1 MHTQSHSKH
10 ARSHILLHTAFKP
23 YTQYMEMMPNKN
35 RIAFYFLSFLLF
47 VRMFGR
53 YIRTVRSDGR
63 QFVWKL
69 CVHSKQNPERTHN
82 MANGVRF
89 GFVIVIS
96 RITFH
101 LTTHTHIHTCIHT
114 ETPIHSDARTHA
126 RSFNHSLIHSRMHAH
141 IPQIHGKVKPKFM
154 HSYKSIPLACLLAS
168 LILLGHSIEVYLARQ
183 SDDAQWYYHS
193 VVYMCVQY
201 ATYKQQQQQQ
211 NFYLGANRFVFLF
224 LRLLCDIRFYVAVE
238 LNISEQMRQPLS
250 QANNSCFVFHWIQR
264 RKNHWMPK
272 YKNDYKKKWERKLSM
287 ICIDCCLEL

>member
-10 ARSHILLHTAFKP
+10 ARSHILLHIAFKP

-101 LTTHTHIHTCIHT
+101 LTTHTHTYMHTYRDTDTLGCTYTCTLIQSLT
-114 ETPIHSDARTHA
+114 HSLTHARTHSPDTRQSKA
-126 RSFNHSLIHSRMHAH
+126 KIHAFIQKHT
-141 IPQIHGKVKPKFM
+141 
-154 HSYKSIPLACLLAS
+154 ACLLTCFTHT
-168 LILLGHSIEVYLARQ
+168 LGSQHR
-183 SDDAQWYYHS
+183 S
-193 VVYMCVQY
+193 VFGSAIGWC
-201 ATYKQQQQQQ
+201 
-211 NFYLGANRFVFLF
+211 
-224 LRLLCDIRFYVAVE
+224 
-238 LNISEQMRQPLS
+238 
-250 QANNSCFVFHWIQR
+250 
-264 RKNHWMPK
+264 
-272 YKNDYKKKWERKLSM
+272 SM
-287 ICIDCCLEL
+287 ILPFGCVYVCAICNL

>member
-1 MHTQSHSKH
+1 
-10 ARSHILLHTAFKP
+10 
-23 YTQYMEMMPNKN
+23 MMPNKN
-35 RIAFYFLSFLLF
+35 RIAFYFLSFFPSFRSF
-47 VRMFGR
+47 VRFGR
-53 YIRTVRSDGR
+53 YIRTVRSVGR

-101 LTTHTHIHTCIHT
+101 LTTHTHPYMHTYRDTDTLGCTYTCTLIQSLT
-114 ETPIHSDARTHA
+114 HSLTHARTHSPDTRQSEA
-126 RSFNHSLIHSRMHAH
+126 KIHAFIQKHTACL
-141 IPQIHGKVKPKFM
+141 
-154 HSYKSIPLACLLAS
+154 LACLLAS
-168 LILLGHSIEVYLARQ
+168 LILSGHSRKVYLARQ

-201 ATYKQQQQQQ
+201 ATYKQQRQQQQQ

-224 LRLLCDIRFYVAVE
+224 FRLLCDIRFYVAVE

-272 YKNDYKKKWERKLSM
+272 YKNDYKKNESENYLWFV
-287 ICIDCCLEL
+287 

>member
-10 ARSHILLHTAFKP
+10 ARSHILFYIQHSSHTHNTWKWCQIKIESLF
-23 YTQYMEMMPNKN
+23 
-35 RIAFYFLSFLLF
+35 IFFLSFFSF
-47 VRMFGR
+47 VCSVGTF
-53 YIRTVRSDGR
+53 
-63 QFVWKL
+63 
-69 CVHSKQNPERTHN
+69 
-82 MANGVRF
+82 VRF
-89 GFVIVIS
+89 GRTVVSSFENYVSIASKIPSAHTIWRMVFVSVLLLS
-96 RITFH
+96 LVELHFTS
-101 LTTHTHIHTCIHT
+101 LHTHIHTCIHT

-272 YKNDYKKKWERKLSM
+272 YKNDYKKNESENYLWFV
-287 ICIDCCLEL
+287 